1 MAGSVAQ
8 RMWRESSP
16 GAVEQDLSALWR
28 ELGEGV
34 GIARATM
41 SNLVVFR
48 CARRGAPPRKTADDI
63 FQGLPIDA
71 VAARHP
77 CRVIF
82 IDHEAAAADAV
93 PTISTGVG
101 VVTYGPP
108 HARYGVEQIA
118 VHAACDEASLPSIV
132 RRLVRGEL
140 PTSVWWADDP
150 SRVSPVNAI
159 IAMGRQL
166 IYDSCK
172 WRDVRRGI
180 LALAPFVASA
190 DSADARTDSRHAAR
204 GPGVDLADV
213 NWRRL
218 KPMRQALV
226 FAARSERGSMEWVP
240 ADVRIAHRPG
250 DGALAWLLAGWLAS
264 RLRWDS
270 WPRIVEERHGD
281 MVLSISIGAGTAA
294 ITASMDRGR
303 VVVSEGATPPSVL
316 QVPHEGEADA
326 VAAELHS
333 LTVDIC
339 LHDALS
345 ALLRSF
351 RAV

>member
-1 MAGSVAQ
+1 MAASVAQ
-8 RMWRESSP
+8 RMWRWSTPDAIE
-16 GAVEQDLSALWR
+16 GDLSALWR
-28 ELGEGV
+28 DVGEGE
-34 GIARATM
+34 GIARAMM

-48 CARRGAPPRKTADDI
+48 CARRGAPPRRSADEI
-63 FQGLPIDA
+63 LEGLPIDA

-77 CRVIF
+77 CRVIV
-82 IDHEAAAADAV
+82 IDHEPTAADAV
-93 PTISTGVG
+93 AMTSAGVG

-118 VHAACDEASLPSIV
+118 VRCGCDEAAVPSIV
-132 RRLVRGEL
+132 RRLVRGDL
-140 PTSVWWADDP
+140 PTSIWWADDP

-166 IYDSCK
+166 IYDSSK
-172 WRDVRRGI
+172 WRDIRRGLI
-180 LALAPFVASA
+180 ALDRYVSSRESMRAK
-190 DSADARTDSRHAAR
+190 ADAGNAPRAA
-204 GPGVDLADV
+204 GVDLADV

-218 KPMRQALV
+218 TSVRQALV
-226 FAARSERGSMEWVP
+226 FAARTSGAADWLP
-240 ADVRIAHRPG
+240 AEVRIAHRPG
-250 DGALAWLLAGWLAS
+250 DAALAWLLAGWLVS
-264 RLRWDS
+264 RLRWDA

-281 MVLSISIGAGTAA
+281 AVLSIWIGAGAA
-294 ITASMDRGR
+294 EISATMARGR
-303 VVVSEGATPPSVL
+303 VVVTERGGTPSIV

-333 LTVDIC
+333 LTFDIC

-351 RAV
+351 RAA